1 MQIIVEKSSLDLLI
15 QKVEALLEKT
25 NNKQEQKKEWLE
37 PQEVM
42 EILKI
47 SPRCLQTYRDQGKIG
62 FSKIGKKKIYYSRKS
77 VEELLHKN
85 YVEPFNGQD
94 YGK

>member
-85 YVEPFNGQD
+85 YVEPFKGQD

>member
-42 EILKI
+42 GILKI

-85 YVEPFNGQD
+85 YVEPFNGQN

>member
-1 MQIIVEKSSLDLLI
+1 MLVQIEKTSLDTLI
-15 QKVEALLEKT
+15 QKVEALHEKLIG
-25 NNKQEQKKEWLE
+25 KQKEKKEWLE

-85 YVEPFNGQD
+85 YVEPFKGGSYD
-94 YGK
+94 K

>member
-85 YVEPFNGQD
+85 YIEPFNGQD
-94 YGK
+94 YDK

>member
-85 YVEPFNGQD
+85 YVEPFNGQN

>member
-85 YVEPFNGQD
+85 YVEPFKGD
-94 YGK
+94 SYDK

>member
-1 MQIIVEKSSLDLLI
+1 MQIIVDKSILDNLIKKVDSLLD
-15 QKVEALLEKT
+15 KVS
-25 NNKQEQKKEWLE
+25 NKQQEKKEWLE
-37 PQEVM
+37 PHEVM

-47 SPRCLQTYRDQGKIG
+47 SPRCLQTYRDQGKVG

-85 YVEPFNGQD
+85 YVEPFKGEN